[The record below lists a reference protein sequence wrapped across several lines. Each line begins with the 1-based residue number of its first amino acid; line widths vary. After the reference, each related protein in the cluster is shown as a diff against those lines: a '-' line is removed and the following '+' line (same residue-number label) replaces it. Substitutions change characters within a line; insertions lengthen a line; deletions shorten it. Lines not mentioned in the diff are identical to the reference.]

1 MSIERAL
8 VVSSWPDCSGFPASG
23 PYAKKKALPT
33 DDDALVRAA
42 RHSLRLRKICH
53 EQNNILSSFFLFFFL
68 FSFSG
73 WIFRSGSGGTRWS
86 YGIYVY
92 IYRCSVRFYWL
103 RCIGQLDEIVT
114 RFYIRYLLVFIFVD
128 DGSFEDRKNAQ
139 KQQPVTKDYKRL

>member
-53 EQNNILSSFFLFFFL
+53 EQNNILSSFFLSFFL

-86 YGIYVY
+86 YGIYIY
-92 IYRCSVRFYWL
+92 ITFSVICVHKILCFCL
-103 RCIGQLDEIVT
+103 KRCIEI
-114 RFYIRYLLVFIFVD
+114 FKKK
-128 DGSFEDRKNAQ
+128 S
-139 KQQPVTKDYKRL
+139 

>member
-53 EQNNILSSFFLFFFL
+53 EQNNILSSFFLSFFFL
-68 FSFSG
+68 FQ
-73 WIFRSGSGGTRWS
+73 GGFLDRDRVEPV
-86 YGIYVY
+86 GVMVY
-92 IYRCSVRFYWL
+92 M
-103 RCIGQLDEIVT
+103 
-114 RFYIRYLLVFIFVD
+114 YIHIAAR
-128 DGSFEDRKNAQ
+128 
-139 KQQPVTKDYKRL
+139 